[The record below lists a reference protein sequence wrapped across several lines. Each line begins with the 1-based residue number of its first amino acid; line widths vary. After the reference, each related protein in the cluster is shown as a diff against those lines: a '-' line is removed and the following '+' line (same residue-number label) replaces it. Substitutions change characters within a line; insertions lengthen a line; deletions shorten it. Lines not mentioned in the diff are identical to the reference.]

1 MYYTVASATCSKALL
16 NKGTVLF
23 NMYNMILLQA
33 VKVNPDHVQ
42 EHIELLMEL
51 MPIRQQWLPE
61 ATFHKLGGITLLT
74 QLVAMS
80 PDWGGYT
87 GK

>member
-1 MYYTVASATCSKALL
+1 MKNRITDFPTIFPQAIKMSAE
-16 NKGTVLF
+16 
-23 NMYNMILLQA
+23 
-33 VKVNPDHVQ
+33 HVQ
-42 EHIELLMEL
+42 ENIELLMEL
-51 MPIRQQWLPE
+51 MPVRQQWHPE

-80 PDWGGYT
+80 PDWGNYT